1 MPFGPPASN
10 TGQRNHVIA
19 NWVAERGRIGNSCQ
33 LVLKWDSLV
42 TPTRGRETMK
52 KNCLGAISSGDY
64 GGGISNVTLE
74 VT

>member
-1 MPFGPPASN
+1 MPVGAEMGFFGYSYE
-10 TGQRNHVIA
+10 GQGDD
-19 NWVAERGRIGNSCQ
+19 E
-33 LVLKWDSLV
+33 
-42 TPTRGRETMK
+42 K